1 MIDTGRTKWKR
12 ARTLRKERRRRDRR
26 DEHRELTAAG
36 VARRVGGSKAG
47 LRKRRWIS
55 EQVPF

>member
-1 MIDTGRTKWKR
+1 MIDTGRREFKR
-12 ARTLRKERRRRDRR
+12 ERLARKEARRKVRRA
-26 DEHRELTAAG
+26 EHRGLTEVG
-36 VARRVGGSKAG
+36 VERRVGGSKAG